1 MAGLLLYEIILM
13 GLGILMFL
21 ALLSI
26 LIVFAVQGKPF
37 RSLLWFFVI
46 SVVMIAYPSF
56 QSFRYKDWGV
66 DFQKKAKELEANPKD
81 TAAAKA
87 ITEQLEKIDP
97 ARVEENAEILTTAA
111 KAQEATGNLE
121 KAAKNIEKAA
131 KVKPQS
137 KEIQKTQKEI
147 QKKIEVKEKFNND
160 IRALN
165 DGIQKIEK
173 NPNDV
178 QTVTAVKE
186 QLNKVTIPDFYDAKD
201 QLVIANAHA
210 MVGQSDEAL
219 RTIEAATKINPNLE
233 VDATKIK
240 ERIMKE
246 RQKTIITPIVPSES
260 LMNRKLVTPKVRRG
274 H

>member
-1 MAGLLLYEIILM
+1 MTGLLLYEIILM

-46 SVVMIAYPSF
+46 AVVMIAYPSF

-81 TAAAKA
+81 TAAARA

-97 ARVEENAEILTTAA
+97 ARVEENADILTTAA
-111 KAQEATGNLE
+111 KAQEATGNFE

-137 KEIQKTQKEI
+137 KEIQKAQKEI

-165 DGIQKIEK
+165 EGIQKIEK

-178 QTVTAVKE
+178 QTLTDVKA
-186 QLNKVTIPDFYDAKD
+186 QLNTVTVPEFADPKD

-210 MVGQSDEAL
+210 LVGQSEQAL
-219 RTIEAATKINPNLE
+219 RTIEEATKINPSLE
-233 VDATKIK
+233 VDANKMRERIIK
-240 ERIMKE
+240 ERRNITINPIIPAE
-246 RQKTIITPIVPSES
+246 R
-260 LMNRKLVTPKVRRG
+260 LMNKKLVTPKVKSG
-274 H
+274 K

>member
-1 MAGLLLYEIILM
+1 MTGLLLYEIILM

-37 RSLLWFFVI
+37 RGLLWFFVI

-131 KVKPQS
+131 KVKPQ
-137 KEIQKTQKEI
+137 
-147 QKKIEVKEKFNND
+147 KKIEVKEKFND
-160 IRALN
+160 DLRAIN
-165 DGIQKIEK
+165 EGIQKIEK

-178 QTVTAVKE
+178 KTVTEVKA
-186 QLNKVTIPDFYDAKD
+186 QLNNVTVPEFVDPKD
-201 QLVIANAHA
+201 QITIANAHA
-210 MVGQSDEAL
+210 IIGQSEEAL
-219 RTIEAATKINPNLE
+219 RKLEEVTKVNPTLEGEANKL
-233 VDATKIK
+233 K
-240 ERIMKE
+240 ERIIAARHKM
-246 RQKTIITPIVPSES
+246 QIIPVTPSETP
-260 LMNRKLVTPKVRRG
+260 MNKKLVTPKVKRA

>member
-1 MAGLLLYEIILM
+1 MTGLLLYEIILI

-37 RSLLWFFVI
+37 RGLLWFFVI

-87 ITEQLEKIDP
+87 ITEQLEKIDL
-97 ARVEENAEILTTAA
+97 ARVEDNAEILTTAA

-137 KEIQKTQKEI
+137 KEVQKTQKEI
-147 QKKIEVKEKFNND
+147 QKKIEVKAKFNDD
-160 IRALN
+160 IRAIN
-165 DGIQKIEK
+165 EGIKKIEK
-173 NPNDV
+173 NPNDI
-178 QTVTAVKE
+178 QTVTEVKT
-186 QLNKVTIPDFYDAKD
+186 QLNNVTIPEFVDPKD
-201 QLVIANAHA
+201 QITIANAHA
-210 MVGQSDEAL
+210 VVGQSEEAL
-219 RTIEAATKINPNLE
+219 RKLEEVTKVYPAIEVEAKKL
-233 VDATKIK
+233 K
-240 ERIMKE
+240 EH
-246 RQKTIITPIVPSES
+246 IISARHKMQIIPVTPSETP
-260 LMNRKLVTPKVRRG
+260 MNKKLVTPKVKRTN
-274 H
+274 